1 MAVERLQQPNKR
13 LFLLYYNMM
22 EDQRQAFIQSDPSL
36 QTLELFYPVFINNS
50 DDIWLQKIVDAMT
63 STLAGK

>member
-1 MAVERLQQPNKR
+1 MAVKRLQQPNKR

-22 EDQRQAFIQSDPSL
+22 EDQRQAFLQNDPSL

-63 STLAGK
+63 STPAGK